1 MQINNTT
8 TRRFVAICIFVLAFV
23 SWHTILA
30 QTPTTVYTCKYTPV
44 LAFIRPELSEA
55 EKAWILNQVAQQHPN
70 VQVLSGPTNYYN
82 CHSYAYHLTEG
93 WSNQVWID
101 HYDNSYITNS
111 NIQKYWNDCYQ
122 VTSNPAAA
130 VKIYYTGDHSAVSS
144 GSGKYDSKWGAWPL
158 MRHDPHDVPASYHPY
173 SRLYYERQPPPL
185 SVAIDGPDFLYTGET
200 GNYTASVSSNNGAIN
215 TYSWQIQE
223 QYTNGQSSGWL
234 PFMNG
239 GNSPYRSLYMPSNF
253 IRAVLK
259 ITVSDNT
266 ASATSTKFIYNPSGG
281 GALRVAA
288 SGLQAA
294 PNPFSSST
302 VLSYTLAKDASVLL
316 EVFSSDRR
324 RMVVLANGK
333 AKAGAQEYR
342 VDAASWASGT
352 YIAEL
357 TITDETNTPRKESVT
372 LILAR

>member
-1 MQINNTT
+1 MQTNNTT
-8 TRRFVAICIFVLAFV
+8 TRRFVAICIFVLAFT
-23 SWHTILA
+23 SWRTILA

-44 LAFIRPELSEA
+44 LAYIRPELA
-55 EKAWILNQVAQQHPN
+55 EWEKVAILNEVAQVYPN
-70 VQVLSGPTNYYN
+70 AQVLSGPTNYYN

-93 WSNQVWID
+93 WSNQVWIN
-101 HYDNSYITNS
+101 HYDNSYATNS

-144 GSGKYDSKWGAWPL
+144 VSGKYDSKWGAYPL
-158 MRHDPHDVPASYHPY
+158 MRHDPHDVPASYQPY
-173 SRLYYERQPPPL
+173 SRVYYERQPPPL
-185 SVAIDGPDFLYTGET
+185 SVSISGADYLYSGQSDT
-200 GNYTASVSSNNGAIN
+200 YTANVSNNNGAITN
-215 TYSWQIQE
+215 YTWEIQE
-223 QYTNGQSSGWL
+223 RYPNGQSSAWL
-234 PFMNG
+234 PFNAG
-239 GNSPYRSLYMPSNF
+239 GNSPYRSLTMLGSF
-253 IRAVLK
+253 SGVSLRV
-259 ITVSDNT
+259 TVSDNT
-266 ASATSTKFIYNPSGG
+266 GTAIGTKSIYNPSGG
-281 GALRVAA
+281 PLRVAS

-324 RMVVLANGK
+324 RMAVLANGK
-333 AKAGAQEYR
+333 AKAGTQEYR

-357 TITDETNTPRKESVT
+357 TVTDEINTPRKESVT
-372 LILAR
+372 LILTR